1 MKNDNLVDI
10 RSRKSTVLV
19 YIALAVFIVFKLWER
34 TTISYRLG
42 AIEYNGITAAVMGL
56 LILRLIIRDYKS
68 LKWII
73 ADVLVVAGAF
83 SLTGM
88 WGYNKELVT
97 LALLIMASFGTSFYN
112 LVKTSFIS
120 VAAMTGFVLCCYG
133 LGFAENLR
141 FIRIHDSDV
150 FYVNSLG
157 FDAYATLSYCAF
169 ILTTGYLFLRKASF
183 KYWEIPII
191 LVLDFF
197 VFKITDNRLMFVSE
211 VILFAI
217 YVIVRLGRNTF
228 VKNKVFAVCCAAIPG
243 VITLISFIT
252 SYFFNPNA
260 NNFLNW
266 LDDKLVGRLTF
277 TRQAFDKYP
286 LTFTGQRVKMTG
298 NLPEGMEY
306 TASNPKFF
314 IDNGYLYYYFA
325 YGVIALAVILFIYTV
340 FIYRAAREGHYTLLA
355 ILITISIANF
365 VNATMLYVDLFI
377 PQVFVLG
384 FLNYFISG
392 FTKDKDV
399 FYSREFKEI
408 RNKST
413 GA

>member
-169 ILTTGYLFLRKASF
+169 IT
-183 KYWEIPII
+183 
-191 LVLDFF
+191 
-197 VFKITDNRLMFVSE
+197 
-211 VILFAI
+211 
-217 YVIVRLGRNTF
+217 
-228 VKNKVFAVCCAAIPG
+228 C
-243 VITLISFIT
+243 
-252 SYFFNPNA
+252 
-260 NNFLNW
+260 
-266 LDDKLVGRLTF
+266 
-277 TRQAFDKYP
+277 
-286 LTFTGQRVKMTG
+286 
-298 NLPEGMEY
+298 
-306 TASNPKFF
+306 FF
-314 IDNGYLYYYFA
+314 IYA
-325 YGVIALAVILFIYTV
+325 
-340 FIYRAAREGHYTLLA
+340 
-355 ILITISIANF
+355 
-365 VNATMLYVDLFI
+365 
-377 PQVFVLG
+377 
-384 FLNYFISG
+384 
-392 FTKDKDV
+392 
-399 FYSREFKEI
+399 
-408 RNKST
+408 
-413 GA
+413 

>member
-42 AIEYNGITAAVMGL
+42 AIKYNGITAAVMGL

-197 VFKITDNRLMFVSE
+197 VFKIT
-211 VILFAI
+211 
-217 YVIVRLGRNTF
+217 
-228 VKNKVFAVCCAAIPG
+228 
-243 VITLISFIT
+243 T
-252 SYFFNPNA
+252 SYFFSFLYVYYIFIFQFF
-260 NNFLNW
+260 NFA
-266 LDDKLVGRLTF
+266 
-277 TRQAFDKYP
+277 AFSLRTSRNYGKIA
-286 LTFTGQRVKMTG
+286 VKAGDPMNEIATLG
-298 NLPEGMEY
+298 NRDGFSIFSFGSRNIRFKAPYSLERY
-306 TASNPKFF
+306 TSVKDWN
-314 IDNGYLYYYFA
+314 NGYLVVMAKYRHNPQPEEEYIDLLPILNNLYINAQEFLKPIKEVA
-325 YGVIALAVILFIYTV
+325 IAH
-340 FIYRAAREGHYTLLA
+340 G
-355 ILITISIANF
+355 
-365 VNATMLYVDLFI
+365 
-377 PQVFVLG
+377 
-384 FLNYFISG
+384 
-392 FTKDKDV
+392 
-399 FYSREFKEI
+399 
-408 RNKST
+408 
-413 GA
+413 